1 VTSISRPLAASL
13 LPFGRADPGDRDN
26 TTVNITNHGASL
38 GVSET
43 LADQA
48 AAGDVMPWVVIQGG
62 QESWRREALALWEF
76 RELLFFMVWRD
87 VKTRYKQTALG
98 IGWAVLQ
105 PVLTAA
111 IFTIVFAYFARMP
124 SEGLPYPLFAF
135 TALLPWAYFSQALS
149 RASVGLVSNAN
160 LISKVYFPRL
170 ILPLAAALT
179 PVVDLLLTFVV
190 LIGFLVWYQVVP
202 TAAVLLLPVFI
213 AMAFVSAV
221 AISLWLSA
229 LNVKYRDVAHLIP
242 FLIQVWMYASPVVY
256 PVSLVPERWRVLYA
270 LNPMVTVVE
279 GFRWSLLGG
288 PRPDATMALVGL
300 TVTLVTLA
308 GGLWY
313 FRSTERT
320 FADVI

>member
-1 VTSISRPLAASL
+1 MTE
-13 LPFGRADPGDRDN
+13 
-26 TTVNITNHGASL
+26 HGASL
-38 GVSET
+38 GVAGT
-43 LADQA
+43 LPSQPD
-48 AAGDVMPWVVIQGG
+48 AGDQTPWVVIQGG
-62 QESWRREALALWEF
+62 RAPWRREAQAVWEF
-76 RELLFFMVWRD
+76 RELLYFMIWRD

-111 IFTIVFAYFARMP
+111 IFTVVFSYFARMP
-124 SEGLPYPLFAF
+124 SEGVPYPLFAF
-135 TALLPWAYFSQALS
+135 AALLPWAYFSQALS
-149 RASVGLVSNAN
+149 RASMGLVSNAN

-170 ILPLAAALT
+170 ILPLSAAAT
-179 PVVDLLLTFVV
+179 PLVDLALTFPV
-190 LIGFLVWYQVVP
+190 LGGFLVWYQVVP
-202 TAAVLLLPVFI
+202 TAAILLLPVFLL
-213 AMAFVSAV
+213 MAFVAAV

-242 FLIQVWMYASPVVY
+242 FLIQVWMYAAPVVY
-256 PVSLVPERWRVLYA
+256 PVSMVPERWRTLYA

-279 GFRWSLLGG
+279 GFRWSLLGT
-288 PRPDATMALVGL
+288 PPPDIALALAGSAA
-300 TVTLVTLA
+300 TLVTLA

>member
-1 VTSISRPLAASL
+1 MTEP
-13 LPFGRADPGDRDN
+13 
-26 TTVNITNHGASL
+26 GASL
-38 GVSET
+38 SVAAP
-43 LADQA
+43 LASQPP
-48 AAGDVMPWVVIQGG
+48 AGDQVPWVVIQGG
-62 QESWRREALALWEF
+62 RAPWRREVQALWEF
-76 RELLFFMVWRD
+76 RELLYFMIWRD

-111 IFTIVFAYFARMP
+111 IFTVVFAYFARMP
-124 SEGLPYPLFAF
+124 SEGVPYPLFAF

-170 ILPLAAALT
+170 ILPLAAAAT
-179 PVVDLLLTFVV
+179 PLVDLALTFVV
-190 LIGFLVWYQVVP
+190 LAGFLVWYQVVP
-202 TAAVLLLPVFI
+202 TAAILALPVFV
-213 AMAFVSAV
+213 AMALAGAV

-229 LNVKYRDVAHLIP
+229 LNVKYRDVGHLIP

-256 PVSLVPERWRVLYA
+256 PVSLVPERWRTLYA

-279 GFRWSLLGG
+279 GFRWSLLGT
-288 PRPDATMALVGL
+288 PPPDAALALAGM
-300 TVTLVTLA
+300 TATLAILA